1 MTIYYGDISEDL
13 QIADSNKMVLIP
25 EEGVVDELAVSDVVA
40 ATVTW
45 SGEALTEGLT
55 IADRMFSLGPDEADE
70 VIQVSD
76 TVEIVRVFQGRIRE
90 DVEIADVLAL
100 ATTFGPTITENVV
113 VSDGMIVGLTYS
125 PVLTEALTVDDVVR
139 GLHPH
144 VVENITVSDV
154 VEIVKRRI
162 PMNTFQLFMRR
173 TTDVYEVD
181 MMPIFECCDTADKMC
196 CGYMGTD
203 IGPGD
208 SVLIRIIGGCPPFT
222 WEVSA
227 LGTLEFGITQ
237 NRTNILH
244 GSESGLI
251 GDSITV
257 TITDDCDTE
266 INCTIP
272 FVPDYGDD
280 YGCCSDPDYTELAY
294 ENDGATIFMPAA
306 RKFLVEVT
314 GGCPPFRWIV
324 DNPNFWWNSEYT
336 EGRKNVLNS
345 MPAIAHKECCTAW
358 VIEDC
363 NSSVTFRICPWPEI
377 PDDVGPGPY
386 EPGPGDC
393 ADFTYTP
400 VSWDDDNPTTGPVDG
415 SVSLSV
421 ENGVGP
427 FLWMVTG
434 AGASFATAITYGR
447 GNSMTCSSF
456 CGTAEITV
464 TDLFCGETCSGVVLS
479 VDGNWTYQ
487 GYTDDNH
494 VLSCNNIMFP
504 YSTYVGDSGK
514 YRYYSSAV
522 SMSSAKCCTYSGGFK
537 DCKNTMDASNVQPA
551 LITNAYYAVTA
562 GDTRI
567 DCCTELNNHYP
578 GPTPCQWPCESG
590 SCGNSNYACSAKA
603 WFSKLQI
610 FEWTC

>member
-1 MTIYYGDISEDL
+1 MTIYYGDITEDL

-90 DVEIADVLAL
+90 DVEIADVLAI
-100 ATTFGPTITENVV
+100 AATFGPTITENVV

-144 VVENITVSDV
+144 VVESVTVADV

-181 MMPIFECCDTADKMC
+181 MMPIAECCDAADKMC

-237 NRTNILH
+237 NRTNVLH

-280 YGCCSDPDYTELAY
+280 YGCCSDPDYVELGY
-294 ENDGATIFMPAA
+294 EYDGATIFMPAA

-336 EGRKNVLNS
+336 QGRKNVLNS
-345 MPAIAHKECCTAW
+345 MPAISREECCTAW
-358 VIEDC
+358 VIDDC
-363 NSSVTFRICPWPEI
+363 NSSVTFRICPMPDI
-377 PDDVGPGPY
+377 PDPVG
-386 EPGPGDC
+386 PGPGDC
-393 ADFTYTP
+393 SEIDYT
-400 VSWDDDNPTTGPVDG
+400 VISWDDDNPETGPVDG
-415 SVSLSV
+415 GVSLSV
-421 ENGVGP
+421 EDGVGP
-427 FLWMVTG
+427 FSWAVSG
-434 AGASFATAITYGR
+434 AGASFGTALTYGR
-447 GNSMTCSSF
+447 GNYLTLSDF
-456 CGTAEITV
+456 CGSALVTV
-464 TDLFCGETCSGVVLS
+464 TDLFCNETCSGYIRS
-479 VDGNWTYQ
+479 VDGEWVFKRYGQ
-487 GYTDDNH
+487 YSPI
-494 VLSCNNIMFP
+494 SCNG
-504 YSTYVGDSGK
+504 VGAPSNTTICTVGHIR
-514 YRYYSSAV
+514 YRTTSAFGGG
-522 SMSSAKCCTYSGGFK
+522 SRCCNNFKTCKTRIAESIAGGLPRRSAPCTYAP
-537 DCKNTMDASNVQPA
+537 T
-551 LITNAYYAVTA
+551 AVVA
-562 GDTRI
+562 GDTYI
-567 DCCTELNNHYP
+567 DCCQTLHTYYP
-578 GPTPCQWPCESG
+578 
-590 SCGNSNYACSAKA
+590 SCDDCAGDSCSSYGCGGDTS
-603 WFSKLQI
+603 FSQMAEH
-610 FEWTC
+610 EWECS